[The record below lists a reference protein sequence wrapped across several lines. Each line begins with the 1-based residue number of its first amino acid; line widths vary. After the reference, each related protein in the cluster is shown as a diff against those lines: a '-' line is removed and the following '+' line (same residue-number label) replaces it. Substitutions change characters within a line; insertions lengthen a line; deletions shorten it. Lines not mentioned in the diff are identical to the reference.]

1 MSTLMTPDTSA
12 DAQVEVRGK
21 SVEDATAAAAKKLGV
36 DASELEVTI
45 LEKSAGLFGRE
56 EVTIVASIAT
66 KPKRGRAK
74 KEAVE
79 ALEPAKKTSSRKAK
93 VEEVT
98 EADPESAP
106 AKSRAKA
113 VSKKA
118 KAEPK
123 ADEDADGEG
132 PEATQ
137 EIAGQYVE
145 ALEQILELADLD
157 ATVKISELN
166 GRYVN
171 LDIDGQDASYLVG
184 RKGEV
189 LNALQYLMNV
199 IGVHTFAGGVRVSLE
214 ADDYRKRRADVLTK
228 LAEDIASEV
237 LKRGEEAVLDALPA
251 FERRIVHQALSEIE
265 GVTTYSEGEEPDRRV
280 VIAPAQ

>member
-1 MSTLMTPDTSA
+1 MTPDTSA
-12 DAQVEVRGK
+12 DSQVEVRGK

-56 EVTIVASIAT
+56 EVTVVASIAT

-74 KEAVE
+74 KVAVE
-79 ALEPAKKTSSRKAK
+79 EEEPAKKPTSRKAK
-93 VEEVT
+93 VVEEI
-98 EADPESAP
+98 EAEPEPAQ

-113 VSKKA
+113 APKKA
-118 KAEPK
+118 KAEHKP
-123 ADEDADGEG
+123 DEGSDGDG

-137 EIAGQYVE
+137 EIADQYVE
-145 ALEQILELADLD
+145 ALEQILELANLD
-157 ATVKISELN
+157 ATVKVSELN

-214 ADDYRKRRADVLTK
+214 ADSYRKRRADVLTK
-228 LAEDIASEV
+228 LAEDIANEV